1 MRVLNASDLEHILLG
16 CAVLGTG
23 GGGELDKGLER
34 VKTDLLNGK
43 EFRLATLEEV
53 PEHAMVAS
61 PYYCG
66 SLTASNL
73 HEPERTPQELLSF
86 MALQEY
92 LREDLFAAVSTELG
106 GGNTAVALSVAA
118 NMGIPIVDADP
129 AGRSVPELQHTIFF
143 LKGISIAPLAVASK
157 SGDVVIVKEVA
168 DHLRAENIVRS
179 IAVASGG
186 RVGVTDHP
194 MRGKLLKTAVIADA
208 ISRAETIGAVLKA
221 TSDYQ
226 QVARAGGGCVRFKG
240 QVAKSFYKDEEGF
253 TVGEIQVAGT
263 HEYQGSEY
271 RVWYKNE
278 HLMAWRDNQI
288 DITTPDLI
296 CILSEKDAMPVINPH
311 CTTGMKVAVVG
322 YPASQQ
328 WRTEAGLAAF
338 GPGSFGFDCDYLPLA
353 EKMKSTC

>member
-1 MRVLNASDLEHILLG
+1 MRVLNENDLEHILLG

-34 VKTDLLNGK
+34 VQSDLQNGK
-43 EFRLATLEEV
+43 EFRLANLDEV
-53 PEHAMVAS
+53 PDNAMVAS

-73 HEPERTPQELLSF
+73 NEQEQTPQELLSF

-92 LREDLFAAVSTELG
+92 LREYLFAAVSTELG

-118 NMGIPIVDADP
+118 NMGIPLVDGDP
-129 AGRSVPELQHTIFF
+129 AGRSVPELQHTIFY
-143 LKGISIAPLAVASK
+143 LKGVSITPLAVASK

-168 DHLRAENIVRS
+168 DHIRAEQIVRS
-179 IAVASGG
+179 IATASGG

-194 MRGKLLKTAVIADA
+194 IRGNALKGAVIEGA
-208 ISRAETIGAVLKA
+208 ISRAETIGAVLK
-221 TSDYQ
+221 TSSDCEK
-226 QVARAGGGCVRFKG
+226 VAEAGGGCILFKG
-240 QVAKSFYKDEEGF
+240 EVAKSHWKDDAGF
-253 TVGEIQVAGT
+253 TVGEIHVTGT
-263 HEYQGSEY
+263 HEYLGSVY

-296 CILSEKDAMPVINPH
+296 CILSEKDAMPVINPQ
-311 CTTGMKVAVVG
+311 CKTGMRIAVVG
-322 YPASQQ
+322 YPAPEQ
-328 WRTEAGLAAF
+328 WRTRDGLAAM
-338 GPGSFGFDCDYLPLA
+338 GPRSFGFDCDYLPFKPLA
-353 EKMKSTC
+353 NNE